1 MLFDI
6 MYTLL
11 VSVKFRSKVSISA
24 LRPIYLKNGS
34 FFSQPKYT
42 LGIDISV
49 CKIFL
54 GDGRGFGNHV
64 LTNVV
69 N

>member
-1 MLFDI
+1 MHLD
-6 MYTLL
+6 L
-11 VSVKFRSKVSISA
+11 
-24 LRPIYLKNGS
+24 IYFKNSS
-34 FFSQPKYT
+34 FFSLNFEPKYT

-54 GDGRGFGNHV
+54 GDDRGFGNHV

>member
-1 MLFDI
+1 MHLDF
-6 MYTLL
+6 
-11 VSVKFRSKVSISA
+11 
-24 LRPIYLKNGS
+24 IYFKNGS

-42 LGIDISV
+42 LGNDISV